1 MQKDDHPGS
10 IITSRSTHSWW
21 TRALLVLAPVFF
33 VVDQWCKS
41 QVMRAESSLSHLV
54 GAVGIEPLHN
64 TRLFIW
70 IPVPSWLLL
79 VLTSVVFF
87 AATALLVLTRGRRSA
102 VQTVALS
109 WILWGGASNLIDRIR
124 FDATIDYLRIGGI
137 VANIADFLIIAGI
150 LMLLL
155 WPHTSSNSDHTNLL
169 PTKNS

>member
-1 MQKDDHPGS
+1 MQKDDHTGS
-10 IITSRSTHSWW
+10 VITPESAHRWW

-33 VVDQWCKS
+33 VVDQWCKA
-41 QVMRAESSLSHLV
+41 QVLRTENTLSHLS
-54 GAVGIEPLHN
+54 GAVGIERLHN
-64 TRLFIW
+64 THLFVW

-87 AATALLVLTRGRRSA
+87 AATAILVLTRGRRSA

-124 FDATIDYLRIGGI
+124 FDATIDYLRIAGI

-155 WPHTSSNSDHTNLL
+155 WPHTSSNSAHTSHSL
-169 PTKNS
+169 TKNS